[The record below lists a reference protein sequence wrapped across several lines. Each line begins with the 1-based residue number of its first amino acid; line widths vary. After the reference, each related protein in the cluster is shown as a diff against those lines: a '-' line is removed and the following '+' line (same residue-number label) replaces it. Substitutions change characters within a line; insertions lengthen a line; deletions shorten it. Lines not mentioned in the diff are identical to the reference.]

1 MNVVKLPSANNVFR
15 PEHIN
20 VAVCGPKRSGKTEV
34 AKILGQASYRI
45 ADTGLTLHRF
55 LREQNPLI
63 TGATTFQGAV
73 GNGDTWKTPEY
84 PGGWDRAKD
93 DRGIGKA
100 FRDLA
105 FRTSR
110 SIDKLCPGL
119 FELATLDQV
128 AWSTGNPTTP
138 LCYISVRNPEQWKRL
153 QQLVPG
159 IKLWLLARPGCSDK
173 DYRWAV
179 PLADWVVGNTG
190 AIVDLRQ
197 AVNNG
202 LHFHRQPELKK
213 TLVFQGIGK
222 IDSNA
227 YVHGNGPRNAHGEGT
242 APDYAATKSPQQ
254 QAAELTR
261 NYYDSLMKLSAT

>member
-15 PEHIN
+15 SEHIN

-55 LREQNPLI
+55 LREQNPLVAS
-63 TGATTFQGAV
+63 GHGFQGVV
-73 GNGDTWKTPEY
+73 GGLSREY
-84 PGGWDRAKD
+84 PEGWDRAKGD
-93 DRGIGKA
+93 VRYGKE

-128 AWSTGNPTTP
+128 ALPTGTPTTP
-138 LCYISVRNPEQWKRL
+138 LCYISVRNPDQWKRL

-190 AIVDLRQ
+190 TIVDLRQ

-202 LHFHRQPELKK
+202 LHFHRQPELQK
-213 TLVFQGIGK
+213 TLVFQGIGP
-222 IDSNA
+222 IDGNA
-227 YVHGNGPRNAHGEGT
+227 YAHRNARGEGT
-242 APDYAATKSPQQ
+242 APSYAVLKSPQQ